1 MISFKLLMEEIHNVE
16 VDVLNEDVL
25 VVVGLELQKVFWRM
39 KKWLHSYFKGLFCPF
54 FNDLK

>member
-25 VVVGLELQKVFWRM
+25 VVVGLELHKVFWRM
-39 KKWLHSYFKGLFCPF
+39 KKWRPSYFKWLFCPF
-54 FNDLK
+54 FNYLK

>member
-1 MISFKLLMEEIHNVE
+1 MEEIHNVE